1 MMNAQ
6 RSDRLVLVDGSG
18 YIFRAYHALPPMYRD
33 DGTPVNAVFGF
44 TKMLLKLVTDL
55 KPEYIA
61 VIFDA
66 GRKTFRN
73 DIYADYK
80 ANRSEPPEE
89 LVPQFDLVRQA
100 TKALNLTLLE
110 LAGYEADDIMAT
122 FAKLACDQGQDCLIV
137 SSDKDLMQLVSE
149 HVKLLDPIKNIMIGD
164 EEVLQKFGV
173 LPNKVV
179 DVQALA
185 GDSSD
190 NVPGVPGIGIKIAA
204 ELINQYGNLEQ
215 LLANANSIKQPKRR
229 QNLVEFSDQAR
240 ISQKLVQLRTDVPVN
255 MQTSDLVHKS
265 IDHIKLGSFLMQQQF
280 KSLTTTLGLPE
291 QTVDTSSVES
301 LEQEDG
307 IKDSVQIGAN
317 INKVMS
323 GTEIKKIEEV
333 SYSLITDYHEL
344 EHWCEIAE
352 NQGVVAIDTETTS
365 INAAAADLVG
375 VSLAIAPG
383 KACYIPLRHSPS
395 VKGSEQVDLNFT
407 QTSENQNEVYE
418 QIQFSS
424 AMERL
429 KRMLEDP
436 SVLKV
441 GHNLKYDAHVLK
453 QERNGDITIFPVDDS
468 MCLSYVLDA
477 GRVERHGLD
486 YLAEK
491 WLSHQTIKYE
501 DVCGKGSKQVSFD
514 RISPSE
520 ACNYAAEDADI
531 TLRLWMIFK
540 PRLVIERMT
549 VVYNRLERPLIQV
562 LSQMEQHGIVIDASI
577 LRRLSNDFAS
587 KIVFLQNEIY
597 NLAEQE
603 FNIASPKQLGEILFE
618 KLKLEGGK
626 KSKTGAWSTNADILE
641 ELASRD
647 IIIAQ
652 RVLEFRQLAKLK
664 STYTDA
670 LLESV
675 NPRTGRVHTSYSM
688 VGALTGRL
696 SSSDPNL
703 QNIPIRTAEGRSIRT
718 AFIAK
723 DGSKII
729 SADYS
734 QIELRLVAHVAKE
747 KSMLEAFKNGI
758 DIHAQTAAEVFE
770 MPINKLDD
778 ETRRR
783 AKAINFG
790 IIYGISGF
798 GLARQLGISQG
809 EARDYIKAYFARF
822 PGIQDYMEQMKKLAR
837 EKGFVE
843 TLFGRRIYISNI
855 KSSNAAIRG
864 FAERQAINAP
874 IQGSAADI
882 IKRAMIKMPNMI
894 RRLNLKTKMLLQ
906 VHDELIFET
915 PEEEVQFAFE
925 AIKSAMETAHEPI
938 LSLDVPIVVEGG
950 AADSWAEAH

>member
-1 MMNAQ
+1 
-6 RSDRLVLVDGSG
+6 
-18 YIFRAYHALPPMYRD
+18 
-33 DGTPVNAVFGF
+33 
-44 TKMLLKLVTDL
+44 MLIT
-55 KPEYIA
+55 
-61 VIFDA
+61 
-66 GRKTFRN
+66 
-73 DIYADYK
+73 K

-89 LVPQFDLVRQA
+89 LIPQFDLVRQA
-100 TKALNLTLLE
+100 TKALNLPLCE
-110 LAGYEADDIMAT
+110 ISGYEADDVIAT
-122 FAKLACDQGQDCLIV
+122 FAEAACNQGQDCLIV
-137 SSDKDLMQLVSE
+137 SSDKDLMQLVNE
-149 HVKLLDPIKNIMIGD
+149 HVKLLDPIKNIIIGD
-164 EEVLQKFGV
+164 EEVQQKFGV
-173 LPNKVV
+173 LPNRVV

-190 NVPGVPGIGIKIAA
+190 NVPGVPGIGIKTAA

-215 LLANANSIKQPKRR
+215 LLANANNIKQPKRR
-229 QNLVEFSDQAR
+229 ETLVQFADQAR
-240 ISQKLVQLRTDVPVN
+240 ISQQLVQLRTDVPVD
-255 MQTSDLVHKS
+255 MQTSELVHQS
-265 IDHIKLGSFLMQQQF
+265 IDDVKLHSFLLQQQF
-280 KSLTTTLGLPE
+280 KSLSTSLGFSEQSLDKPLDELKEEERMSSDTVRTETRPE
-291 QTVDTSSVES
+291 IVSIEPEITKVE
-301 LEQEDG
+301 Q
-307 IKDSVQIGAN
+307 
-317 INKVMS
+317 
-323 GTEIKKIEEV
+323 V
-333 SYSLITDYHEL
+333 SYQLITEYKEL
-344 EHWCEIAE
+344 ERWCSIAE
-352 NQGVVAIDTETTS
+352 DQGLVAIDTETTS
-365 INAAAADLVG
+365 INAASADLVG
-375 VSLAIAPG
+375 VSLAISPG
-383 KACYIPLRHSPS
+383 RACYIPLRHTPEHQSAN
-395 VKGSEQVDLNFT
+395 QVGLDFT
-407 QTSENQNEVYE
+407 DTSENETKVYQ
-418 QIQFSS
+418 QIDFNK
-424 AMERL
+424 AMNRL
-429 KRMLEDP
+429 KQLFEDK

-441 GHNLKYDAHVLK
+441 GHNLKYDSHILK
-453 QERNGDITIFPVDDS
+453 QKRNGNITIFPLDDT

-477 GRVERHGLD
+477 GRIERHGLD
-486 YLAEK
+486 YLAAK

-514 RISPSE
+514 QISPSD

-531 TLRLWMIFK
+531 TFRLWMILK
-540 PRLVIERMT
+540 PRLANERMT

-562 LSQMEQHGIVIDASI
+562 LSEMEQNGIVVDASI

-587 KIVFLQNEIY
+587 KIVLLEREIY

-626 KSKTGAWSTNADILE
+626 KSKTGAWSTSADILE

-652 RVLEFRQLAKLK
+652 KVLDFRQLAKLK

-670 LLESV
+670 LQESI
-675 NPRTGRVHTSYSM
+675 NSRTGRVHTSYSM

-703 QNIPIRTAEGRSIRT
+703 QNIPIRTTEGRSIRT
-718 AFIAK
+718 AFIAEA
-723 DGSKII
+723 GSKII

-747 KSMLEAFKNGI
+747 KSMLEAFRNGI

-770 MPINKLDD
+770 VPINKLNG

-809 EARDYIKAYFARF
+809 EARDYIKAYFTRF
-822 PGIQDYMEQMKKLAR
+822 PGIRDYMEQMKQLAR

-894 RRLNLKTKMLLQ
+894 NKLNLKTKMLLQ

-915 PEEEVQFAFE
+915 PEDEVPIAFE
-925 AIKSAMETAHEPI
+925 AIKSTMEKAHEPI
-938 LSLDVPIVVEGG
+938 ISLDVPIIVEGG
-950 AADSWAEAH
+950 AADSWARAH